1 MTEFRRKG
9 IIVAITQAFDY
20 KNKESVE
27 ELELL
32 CKTLDIEIL
41 DAIIQR
47 REKPDPATYVGNGKL
62 EKIKSFCEE
71 HQIDVVIF
79 DDEITPIQQRNIE
92 NVLSVPILDRTQVIL
107 EIFSRHATTHEGKL
121 QVEMAKLIYELPRL
135 RGKGLYLSNPGA
147 GIGTRGPGE
156 TALELDKRKVKQR
169 ISTLRKELAK
179 LKLNREN
186 ARKSRLESGYY
197 LVSIVGYT
205 NAGKSTLLSSIS
217 GEKDIFVSDKL
228 FSTLNPTIRKVK
240 LPSGRSCLV
249 GDTVGF
255 ISKLPHTLVEAFHST
270 LEEILYSDL
279 LLLVVDISDPV
290 YKDKIRASYSV
301 LEEIGAHEKPI
312 ILVFNK
318 IDVLPGDKLELIR
331 YEYPNGVFI
340 SAKQGKGLDGLF
352 SKMEEYFKSFDV
364 RVKLRISHSDYGLIS
379 KYFEYVTI
387 EKMDSLGDFD
397 FVQISGPESIVLK
410 IEHILN
416 AKVENFYL

>member
-20 KNKESVE
+20 KTKESVE

-41 DAIIQR
+41 DTIIQR
-47 REKPDPATYVGNGKL
+47 REKPDPATYVGSGKL
-62 EKIKSFCEE
+62 EKIKNFCEE

-169 ISTLRKELAK
+169 ISTLKKELAK

-279 LLLVVDISDPV
+279 LLLVVDISDPF

-301 LEEIGAHEKPI
+301 LEEIGAHEKPT

-387 EKMDSLGDFD
+387 EKLGSLGDFD

>member
-1 MTEFRRKG
+1 MTEFRKKG
-9 IIVAITQAFDY
+9 VIVAIAQALDY
-20 KNKESVE
+20 RTRESVE

-32 CKTLDIEIL
+32 CKTLDIEVL
-41 DAIIQR
+41 DTIIQR
-47 REKPDPATYVGNGKL
+47 REKPDPATYVGSGKL
-62 EKIKSFCEE
+62 EKIKNFCEE
-71 HQIDVVIF
+71 NQIDVVIF

-92 NVLSVPILDRTQVIL
+92 NVLKVPILDRTQVIL

-217 GEKDIFVSDKL
+217 GEKDILVSDKL

-279 LLLVVDISDPV
+279 LLLVVDISDPF

-301 LEEIGAHEKPI
+301 LEEIGAHEKPT

-318 IDVLPGDKLELIR
+318 IDALPDDKLELIR
-331 YEYPNGVFI
+331 YEYPHGVFI
-340 SAKQGKGLDGLF
+340 SAKQREGLNGLF

-364 RVKLRISHSDYGLIS
+364 RVNLRINHSDYGLIS

-387 EKMDSLGDFD
+387 EKLTSSSEFD

-410 IEHILN
+410 IERVLN
-416 AKVENFYL
+416 SKVENSYL

>member
-9 IIVAITQAFDY
+9 IIVAITQALDY
-20 KNKESVE
+20 KTKESVE

-41 DAIIQR
+41 DTIIQR
-47 REKPDPATYVGNGKL
+47 REKPDPATYVGSGKL
-62 EKIKSFCEE
+62 EKVKNFCEE
-71 HQIDVVIF
+71 RQIDVVIF

-279 LLLVVDISDPV
+279 LLLVVDISDPF

-387 EKMDSLGDFD
+387 EKLDSLGDFD

>member
-1 MTEFRRKG
+1 
-9 IIVAITQAFDY
+9 
-20 KNKESVE
+20 
-27 ELELL
+27 
-32 CKTLDIEIL
+32 
-41 DAIIQR
+41 
-47 REKPDPATYVGNGKL
+47 
-62 EKIKSFCEE
+62 
-71 HQIDVVIF
+71 
-79 DDEITPIQQRNIE
+79 
-92 NVLSVPILDRTQVIL
+92 LSLT
-107 EIFSRHATTHEGKL
+107 
-121 QVEMAKLIYELPRL
+121 
-135 RGKGLYLSNPGA
+135 
-147 GIGTRGPGE
+147 
-156 TALELDKRKVKQR
+156 KRKVKQR

-217 GEKDIFVSDKL
+217 GEKDIIVSDKL

-279 LLLVVDISDPV
+279 LLLVVDISDPF
-290 YKDKIRASYSV
+290 YKDKISASYSV
-301 LEEIGAHEKPI
+301 LEEIGAHEKPT

-318 IDVLPGDKLELIR
+318 IDVLPYDKLEIIK
-331 YEYPNGVFI
+331 YEYPHGVFI
-340 SAKQGKGLDGLF
+340 SAKQRKGLDDLF
-352 SKMEEYFKSFDV
+352 SKMEDYFKSFDV
-364 RVKLRISHSDYGLIS
+364 RMNLRINHSDYGLIS

-387 EKMDSLGDFD
+387 EKLSSSGEFD
-397 FVQISGPESIVLK
+397 FVQISGPENIVLK

-416 AKVENFYL
+416 SKVPNSYL